1 MASERAWMTAV
12 SAWLRRQPSSHSG
25 GRRRLGFHK
34 HGGPERSGG
43 AFPHDATA
51 VKHTLATLG
60 AKLEV
65 LMRLLSLGHKGKQHG
80 GEAGEGQDQRV
91 VQRAGSHAAV
101 RVWLRRSE
109 GE

>member
-1 MASERAWMTAV
+1 
-12 SAWLRRQPSSHSG
+12 
-25 GRRRLGFHK
+25 
-34 HGGPERSGG
+34 
-43 AFPHDATA
+43 
-51 VKHTLATLG
+51 
-60 AKLEV
+60 
-65 LMRLLSLGHKGKQHG
+65 MRLLSLGHKGKQHG